1 MKKINLI
8 PALITLLAGAI
19 TSVSLYLLGYD
30 YITML
35 LILLAVLIVFY
46 VIGVMV
52 MRYFRGIYLRNK
64 EIEDAKRLEEL
75 MAKKKKKNKM
85 VVTEEGGEESEE
97 NADEESADG
106 QVENSSEE
114 NKQ

>member
-35 LILLAVLIVFY
+35 LILLAVLLAP
-46 VIGVMV
+46 M
-52 MRYFRGIYLRNK
+52 
-64 EIEDAKRLEEL
+64 
-75 MAKKKKKNKM
+75 
-85 VVTEEGGEESEE
+85 
-97 NADEESADG
+97 
-106 QVENSSEE
+106 
-114 NKQ
+114 

>member
-46 VIGVMV
+46 IIGVMV

-97 NADEESADG
+97 NADEESADS

>member
-75 MAKKKKKNKM
+75 MAKKKKKNKK
-85 VVTEEGGEESEE
+85 VVTEEGEEESEE
-97 NADEESADG
+97 NADEESANES

-114 NKQ
+114 NK